1 MSSSSEDR
9 CFGGRVTELA
19 STRPLYIGD
28 GDWVGGVGGGNAL
41 GGGKPTPFHGLSTI
55 TRPSDADFDDIS
67 SHKTKRAFPSST
79 SQRGHHPSHSSVRAR
94 LND

>member
-1 MSSSSEDR
+1 MITSSSSEDR

-28 GDWVGGVGGGNAL
+28 GDWVGGVGGGNAS
-41 GGGKPTPFHGLSTI
+41 GGGKPTPFDALSTI

-67 SHKTKRAFPSST
+67 TSERRERLFQALRPTK
-79 SQRGHHPSHSSVRAR
+79 
-94 LND
+94 